1 MSRDVIAAVNALQLV
16 SGFGT
21 QVLEYMMISTKY
33 VGEGWLLTLRDMLRI
48 INAEVWIKKA
58 WRPHQQ

>member
-16 SGFGT
+16 PGLGT
-21 QVLEYMMISTKY
+21 QVLEYTMISTKY

-48 INAEVWIKKA
+48 FNAEVWIKKA
-58 WRPHQQ
+58 WRPH